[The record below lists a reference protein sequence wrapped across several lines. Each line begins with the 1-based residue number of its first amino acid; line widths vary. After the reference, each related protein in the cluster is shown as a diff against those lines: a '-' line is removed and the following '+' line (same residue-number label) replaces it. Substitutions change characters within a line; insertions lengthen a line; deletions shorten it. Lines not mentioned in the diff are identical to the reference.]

1 MVTRGFACTQSV
13 VTRRAVAKSSAD
25 LTGANRSAT
34 QQTTRG
40 LRCQSVPTPDRR
52 PGGPTEPPG
61 RRLGAGLG
69 LSPPD
74 SRTPGTV
81 ESGQKQAI
89 DDAKSKAVL
98 TATQL
103 GWTLDKPT
111 KVSYRTTRY
120 SSGGFGARSGSAA
133 ASPLATSANFVD
145 SAVQVTFS
153 YKIEDEPVQPEDAL
167 DNK

>member
-1 MVTRGFACTQSV
+1 VVTRGFACTQSV

-25 LTGANRSAT
+25 MTGASRSPT
-34 QQTTRG
+34 QQTTRD
-40 LRCQSVPTPDRR
+40 LRCQSVPTPAAAQAVRQSHQA
-52 PGGPTEPPG
+52 GV
-61 RRLGAGLG
+61 LGQ
-69 LSPPD
+69 D
-74 SRTPGTV
+74 SACHPRTPGTV

-153 YKIEDEPVQPEDAL
+153 YKTEDDTVQPEDAL